1 MAAVFLIS
9 AIFHE
14 YVMILAL
21 KFFYPVLF
29 VMFMGAGCKYINR
42 TPNWNL
48 VLFCLIGF
56 FTSHQQSFSYIGT
69 GLPGLNKY

>member
-29 VMFMGAGCKYINR
+29 VMFMGAGCKYIKETRSVTMNIFR
-42 TPNWNL
+42 RKKI
-48 VLFCLIGF
+48 LF
-56 FTSHQQSFSYIGT
+56 
-69 GLPGLNKY
+69 